1 MVIKENCLKST
12 EIWRCLWGVSFLSSS
27 LIKATWKGDKK
38 VVEINVWLQDTS
50 GGKATATAQEKL
62 LRQVLFPVY
71 KVFGPLVILAIC
83 ILFKMLRSL

>member
-1 MVIKENCLKST
+1 M
-12 EIWRCLWGVSFLSSS
+12 
-27 LIKATWKGDKK
+27 
-38 VVEINVWLQDTS
+38 VEINVWLQDTS
-50 GGKATATAQEKL
+50 GGKATGTAQEKL

>member
-1 MVIKENCLKST
+1 MYHFCL
-12 EIWRCLWGVSFLSSS
+12 VAS
-27 LIKATWKGDKK
+27 LRPHERETKK

-50 GGKATATAQEKL
+50 GGKATGTAQEKL

-71 KVFGPLVILAIC
+71 KVFCPLVILAIC

>member
-1 MVIKENCLKST
+1 M
-12 EIWRCLWGVSFLSSS
+12 
-27 LIKATWKGDKK
+27 
-38 VVEINVWLQDTS
+38 VEINVWLQDTS

-62 LRQVLFPVY
+62 LRQVLFPVC